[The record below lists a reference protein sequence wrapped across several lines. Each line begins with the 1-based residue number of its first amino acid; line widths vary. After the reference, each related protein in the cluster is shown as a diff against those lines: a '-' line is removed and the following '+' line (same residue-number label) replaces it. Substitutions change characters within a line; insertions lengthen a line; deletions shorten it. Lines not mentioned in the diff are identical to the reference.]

1 MLLTRLNGRF
11 FSVNGAASGV
21 LQPAAGAKGTVAS
34 LAQASFP
41 AAPAAPASSPLLL
54 GGDETTVHAQAHAH
68 TRLRKRGERGESAR
82 RGTKQLEWLRF
93 ADSSLFCDVRL
104 PVFLFQLREEFG
116 VLSAEL
122 RELDPE
128 SPCKEQ
134 KQHSAARASPCR

>member
-1 MLLTRLNGRF
+1 MN
-11 FSVNGAASGV
+11 AAAGGV

-34 LAQASFP
+34 LASFP
-41 AAPAAPASSPLLL
+41 AAPAAPAATPLLI

-68 TRLRKRGERGESAR
+68 TRSKLRGERGELAR
-82 RGTKQLEWLRF
+82 RGTKQVEWLRF
-93 ADSSLFCDVRL
+93 ADVHRDVRL

-134 KQHSAARASPCR
+134 KTA

>member
-1 MLLTRLNGRF
+1 M
-11 FSVNGAASGV
+11 
-21 LQPAAGAKGTVAS
+21 
-34 LAQASFP
+34 
-41 AAPAAPASSPLLL
+41 
-54 GGDETTVHAQAHAH
+54 
-68 TRLRKRGERGESAR
+68 AR

-104 PVFLFQLREEFG
+104 RVRLFQLREEFG

-134 KQHSAARASPCR
+134 KTA